1 MQIRRRADGPVGE
14 SAQLGMIRR
23 VEITA
28 IDRVVEVILRFDQ

>member
-1 MQIRRRADGPVGE
+1 MHIRRGADSAFGE

-28 IDRVVEVILRFDQ
+28 IDRVVEVILRFDE